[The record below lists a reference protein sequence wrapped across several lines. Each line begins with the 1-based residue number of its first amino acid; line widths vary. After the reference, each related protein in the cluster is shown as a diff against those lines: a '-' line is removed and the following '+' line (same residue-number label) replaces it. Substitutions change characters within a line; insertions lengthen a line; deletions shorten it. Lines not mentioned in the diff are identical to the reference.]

1 MQTPWQILEL
11 DPRSASEKDVKV
23 AYARLVKQHRPDT
36 DPEGFRRV
44 REAYE
49 IGLEVIRGVAA
60 EPAPPPQ
67 VSEPLAEQ
75 PPEYS
80 VIESVAD
87 APAEPV
93 FPALVEA
100 EQVVARAEAAK
111 DYHAMTKAIG
121 SLFFTCRL
129 IDPGTAGIR
138 LWQESLHRVTKG
150 RSELVAAG
158 VTISQLIA
166 EMEAGSSL
174 IAHACMSQWEAVHD
188 VGSMIQLADSM
199 LTEPQR
205 LNAPEA
211 AIVAL
216 RLALETGFASPA
228 LSMRLVNFAFPHLDR
243 ETREQL
249 LPRVEQ
255 QSQLGATFAGFR
267 EDQLSF
273 WHQRFRRSNAN
284 WTWTDP
290 ASDAAIEYLASSR
303 DRQWPGYAAIKKITP
318 ASWFDRLD
326 AALDRKRPTTI
337 TRESSEAASPL
348 TPSPTSSGKIWL
360 NLIWALPLVVFL
372 VARPFLPADTKTKP
386 LRPPSSGGWAAMPE
400 KAPTATPLPT
410 APRFDFEAGRT
421 ACQSRAEELLKK
433 PGVAPWNQLLCTME
447 KNSPVP
453 EENLKLG
460 VETPAISALRMEIQK
475 LLNGISLAETD
486 PTIEHSLLEFLIMN
500 PETSEILKQE
510 ALFRQVTTLPPSIFI
525 PIWQKAVQG
534 SADHVRLIG
543 RTAQWFI
550 TNHGNDLSLTSSER
564 QDLEILTRGPQ
575 ASAP

>member
-11 DPRSASEKDVKV
+11 DPCAASEKDIKI

-60 EPAPPPQ
+60 EPTPPPAIAE
-67 VSEPLAEQ
+67 EPS
-75 PPEYS
+75 P
-80 VIESVAD
+80 IEAPIE

-100 EQVVARAEAAK
+100 EQLVAKAEASK
-111 DYHAMTKAIG
+111 DFHAMTKAIG

-138 LWQESLHRVTKG
+138 LWQQSLHRVTSG

-158 VTISQLIA
+158 VTTSQLIA

-188 VGSMIQLADSM
+188 VSAMIQLADSM

-284 WTWTDP
+284 WNWSDP

-303 DRQWPGYAAIKKITP
+303 DRQWPGYAAIKSIAP
-318 ASWFDRLD
+318 VSWFDRLD
-326 AALDRKRPTTI
+326 AALDRKRPAPLV
-337 TRESSEAASPL
+337 REISEAACPL
-348 TPSPTSSGKIWL
+348 STSSRSSGRIWF
-360 NLIWALPLVVFL
+360 NLIWAIPLLVFL
-372 VARPFLPADTKTKP
+372 AARSFLPADIKHKP
-386 LRPPSSGGWAAMPE
+386 STSSASPGWAVIPE
-400 KAPTATPLPT
+400 KDAASTALPT
-410 APRFDFEAGRT
+410 AQRFDFEAGRAT
-421 ACQSRAEELLKK
+421 CKSRADELLKK
-433 PGVAPWNQLLCTME
+433 AGVAPWNQLLCTME

-453 EENLKLG
+453 EANLKLG
-460 VETPAISALRMEIQK
+460 IESPAINALRMEIQK

-525 PIWQKAVQG
+525 PIWQKAIQG

-550 TNHGNDLSLTSSER
+550 TNHGNDLSLTASER

-575 ASAP
+575 PKAP

>member
-11 DPRSASEKDVKV
+11 DPRSASEKDVKI

-49 IGLEVIRGVAA
+49 IGLEVIRGVSA
-60 EPAPPPQ
+60 ETPPPAPPPSPEGTSI
-67 VSEPLAEQ
+67 SENEARVEA
-75 PPEYS
+75 S
-80 VIESVAD
+80 
-87 APAEPV
+87 AEPE
-93 FPALVEA
+93 FQTLIEA
-100 EQVVARAEAAK
+100 EQLVAKAEAAK
-111 DYHAMTKAIG
+111 DFHAMTKAIG

-138 LWQESLHRVTKG
+138 LWQQSLHRVTQG

-158 VTISQLIA
+158 VTTSQLIA

-267 EDQLSF
+267 EDQLAF
-273 WHQRFRRSNAN
+273 WHKRFRRSNADWN
-284 WTWTDP
+284 WNDP

-303 DRQWPGYAAIKKITP
+303 ERQWPGYASIRGITP
-318 ASWFDRLD
+318 AAWYDRLET
-326 AALDRKRPTTI
+326 ALDRKRPATVS
-337 TRESSEAASPL
+337 RESTETASPPAAS
-348 TPSPTSSGKIWL
+348 SKSSGRIWL
-360 NLIWALPLVVFL
+360 NLIWVIPLLVFWA
-372 VARPFLPADTKTKP
+372 ARGLLPADPKSK
-386 LRPPSSGGWAAMPE
+386 RPVSSTSPGWAAISTNE
-400 KAPTATPLPT
+400 SAPSALPV
-410 APRFDFEAGRT
+410 APRFDFEAGRA
-421 ACQSRAEELLKK
+421 ACQARADELVKM
-433 PGVAPWNQLLCTME
+433 PGVSPWNQLLCTME

-453 EENLKLG
+453 EENLKQG
-460 VETPAISALRMEIQK
+460 IETPAITALRMEIQK
-475 LLNGISLAETD
+475 LLHGIALAETN
-486 PTIEHSLLEFLIMN
+486 PMIEHSLLEFLIMN
-500 PETSEILKQE
+500 PGTSEILKQE
-510 ALFRQVTTLPPSIFI
+510 ALYRQVTTLPPSVFI

-550 TNHGNDLSLTSSER
+550 TNHGNDFSLTSSER
-564 QDLEILTRGPQ
+564 QELEILTRGPQ
-575 ASAP
+575 PKAP

>member
-11 DPRSASEKDVKV
+11 DPRAASEKDIKI

-60 EPAPPPQ
+60 EPTPPPATAEEPTPISSP
-67 VSEPLAEQ
+67 SET
-75 PPEYS
+75 
-80 VIESVAD
+80 
-87 APAEPV
+87 PAEPV

-100 EQVVARAEAAK
+100 EQLVAKAEASR
-111 DYHAMTKAIG
+111 DFHAMTKAIG

-138 LWQESLHRVTKG
+138 LWQQSLHRVTNG

-158 VTISQLIA
+158 VTTSQLIA

-188 VGSMIQLADSM
+188 VGAMIQLADSM

-205 LNAPEA
+205 LDAPEA

-255 QSQLGATFAGFR
+255 QSQLGTTFAGFR

-273 WHQRFRRSNAN
+273 WHQRFRRSNATWN
-284 WTWTDP
+284 WSDP

-303 DRQWPGYAAIKKITP
+303 DRQWPGYAAIRSIAP
-318 ASWFDRLD
+318 DSWVDRLD
-326 AALDRKRPTTI
+326 SALARKRPVQLP
-337 TRESSEAASPL
+337 RETSESPSPL
-348 TPSPTSSGKIWL
+348 STPSTSSGRIWL
-360 NLIWALPLVVFL
+360 NLIWAIPLLVFL
-372 VARPFLPADTKTKP
+372 AARFFMPADSKP
-386 LRPPSSGGWAAMPE
+386 KPSTPKASSGWAAIPE
-400 KAPTATPLPT
+400 KAPANAALPT
-410 APRFDFEAGRT
+410 APRFDFEAGRI
-421 ACQSRAEELLKK
+421 ACKSRADELLKK

-453 EENLKLG
+453 DQSVKLG
-460 VETPAISALRMEIQK
+460 IGSPAINALRTEIQK
-475 LLNGISLAETD
+475 LLSGISLAETD

-525 PIWQKAVQG
+525 PIWQKAIQG

-575 ASAP
+575 PKAQ

>member
-11 DPRSASEKDVKV
+11 DPRSASEKDVKI

-60 EPAPPPQ
+60 ELVPPPANAQ
-67 VSEPLAEQ
+67 QTATSTVEDEATAE
-75 PPEYS
+75 
-80 VIESVAD
+80 ESS
-87 APAEPV
+87 EPV

-100 EQVVARAEAAK
+100 ERLVAKAEAAK
-111 DYHAMTKAIG
+111 DFHAMTKAIG

-138 LWQESLHRVTKG
+138 LWQQSLHRVTNG

-158 VTISQLIA
+158 VTTSQLIA

-228 LSMRLVNFAFPHLDR
+228 LSLRLVNFAFPHLDR

-267 EDQLSF
+267 EDQLAF

-290 ASDAAIEYLASSR
+290 ASDASIEYLASSR
-303 DRQWPGYAAIKKITP
+303 DRQWPGYAAIRTITP
-318 ASWFDRLD
+318 PAWFDRLE
-326 AALDRKRPTTI
+326 AALDHKHPAPLA
-337 TRESSEAASPL
+337 REASEVAIPLAPSSTA
-348 TPSPTSSGKIWL
+348 SGKIWL
-360 NLIWALPLVVFL
+360 NLIWALPLLVFL
-372 VARPFLPADTKTKP
+372 AGRFFIPADTKNQH
-386 LRPPSSGGWAAMPE
+386 RPTSAASGWAAIPE
-400 KAPTATPLPT
+400 KTSAATILPT
-410 APRFDFEAGRT
+410 APRFDFEAGRA

-453 EENLKLG
+453 EEHLKLG
-460 VETPAISALRMEIQK
+460 VETPSISALRMEIQK

-500 PETSEILKQE
+500 PGTSEILKQE

-525 PIWQKAVQG
+525 PIWQNAVQG

-550 TNHGNDLSLTSSER
+550 TNHGNDLALTSSER

-575 ASAP
+575 PKTP